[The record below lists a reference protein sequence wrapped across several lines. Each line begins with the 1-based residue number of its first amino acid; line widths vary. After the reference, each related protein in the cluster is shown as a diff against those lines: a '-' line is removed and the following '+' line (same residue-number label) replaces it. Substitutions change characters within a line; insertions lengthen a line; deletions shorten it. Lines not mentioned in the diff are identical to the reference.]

1 MVTESTAANSGDH
14 LHQPANRPLPM
25 NSRTALVVVLF
36 FFFVTLPPAAAATM
50 VVIAS
55 DGGGPVPHSQAATTL
70 AALSGADYLELPLTL
85 SADGHLMV
93 FRQLTLE
100 QETDVAAKFPEKR
113 REDGSHYVIDFTLDE
128 LRRLRLLPPPPSNS
142 PELTAAITTLPEQ
155 LALVHHL
162 ETVFDRPLR
171 LVLELR
177 APWFHRQQGHELSR
191 LVLEKLRD
199 LGYSRSRNKIILQC
213 FDPEELQ
220 NLYHQLLPE
229 FGMNLPLVQLIGDND
244 GAETRHHNA
253 LGTLEPYNYDWLFT
267 NVGLKLTATYAVALA
282 LPARRLVDPAAPALP
297 LPPGY
302 LEETER
308 HNLQV
313 LAVVEQSSDRGD
325 ELATLV
331 SRLQSTKGV
340 DGMYSRQ
347 PAALRRLLGAAV
359 EKTSEAEPPETEENR
374 GEASVENVETTTP
387 SGPNDLPPFFKELKL
402 TRPNSPGSDSAPAE
416 ALGLE

>member
-1 MVTESTAANSGDH
+1 MVSTAANNGDH
-14 LHQPANRPLPM
+14 LHQLANRPLPM
-25 NSRTALVVVLF
+25 NPRTALVAVLLLF
-36 FFFVTLPPAAAATM
+36 AVSLPPAGAATM
-50 VVIAS
+50 VVIAR
-55 DGGGPVPHSQAATTL
+55 DGGPLPHSQAATTL

-93 FRQLTLE
+93 FRHLTLE
-100 QETDVAAKFPEKR
+100 QETDVEEKFPEKR

-128 LRRLRLLPPPPSNS
+128 LRRLRLAPAGASNS

-162 ETVFDRPLR
+162 ETVFDHPLK

-191 LVLEKLRD
+191 LLLEQLRD
-199 LGYSRSRNKIILQC
+199 LGYGRSHGQIILQC

-220 NLYHQLLPE
+220 SLYHQLLPE

-244 GAETRHHNA
+244 GAETRHRST

-267 NVGLKLTATYAVALA
+267 NVGLKLAASYAVALA
-282 LPARRLVDPAAPALP
+282 LPARRLIDPAVPALP

-302 LEETER
+302 LEEAKR

-313 LAVVEQSSDRGD
+313 FAVVEQDSDRDD
-325 ELATLV
+325 ELTTLV
-331 SRLQSTKGV
+331 NRLQNSIGV
-340 DGMYSRQ
+340 DGVYSRQ
-347 PAALRRLLGAAV
+347 PAKVRRLLEGAV
-359 EKTSEAEPPETEENR
+359 EAAGAAEPPHREENPV
-374 GEASVENVETTTP
+374 EAWPDGVETTSSP
-387 SGPNDLPPFFKELKL
+387 SLADDLPPFFKELKL
-402 TRPNSPGSDSAPAE
+402 TRPSTPGADTAPVE
-416 ALGLE
+416 GQVIE